1 VKHTGRPSNE
11 TLAQRRRFIKIYLA
25 SSAAA
30 SDEAVKRI
38 SERLG
43 VGEKAIRAD
52 LEALREEFEDG
63 PADEL
68 AASLEQA
75 ILAADRFGA
84 LKRLGKKLMAEMAK
98 QTLDRSLGAALVDAI
113 REQRQLLVKERE
125 EKTDAA
131 IMALEILTPEED
143 ALLKAHRKELA
154 GPPVKPGQA
163 VPPPVL
169 VPPEKKPEKRAG
181 EREQSEAK
189 PESAEAKKEPS
200 P

>member
-1 VKHTGRPSNE
+1 MKHTGRPSNE
-11 TLAQRRRFIKIYLA
+11 AVAQRRRFLKIYLA

-38 SERLG
+38 AERLQ

-63 PADEL
+63 PSDEL
-68 AASLEQA
+68 SASLEQA
-75 ILAADRFGA
+75 ILAADTFGA

-98 QTLDRSLGAALVDAI
+98 QTLDRSLGTALVDAI
-113 REQRQLLVKERE
+113 KEQRQLLVKERE
-125 EKTDAA
+125 EKADAA

-154 GPPVKPGQA
+154 GPPVKPGEA
-163 VPPPVL
+163 VPPPVV
-169 VPPEKKPEKRAG
+169 VPPEKKPEKP
-181 EREQSEAK
+181 ETTKEQ
-189 PESAEAKKEPS
+189 PEVKKES
-200 P
+200 DA